1 MAVLSKTGITQNNTI
16 QAWHVTQSIDA
27 FTGTSYDLTIAGTL
41 NATGSTITGSISN
54 ATSASRAINVQIS
67 NVAANQGYT
76 IPYLASTG
84 STLTG
89 LYYSATGP
97 VYNPITERILATSS
111 WSVTSSFAATAP
123 TPTQILG
130 TAYPSGSASF
140 PNSNLKII
148 AGASKTGTTPNTV
161 AITIS
166 DILGKTLGQ
175 TAFVTATV
183 SGSAGV
189 MNSIVV
195 NSLLGNILTFES
207 QAPATDF
214 YYTVVYL

>member
-111 WSVTSSFAATAP
+111 WSVTSSFAETAP

>member
-1 MAVLSKTGITQNNTI
+1 MAVLSKSGITTGATI
-16 QAWHVTQSIDA
+16 QVGHVTQSIDA

-41 NATGSTITGSISN
+41 NATGSVITGSISN

-67 NVAANQGYT
+67 NIAANQGYT

-97 VYNPITERILATSS
+97 VYNPVTERILATSS
-111 WSVTSSFAATAP
+111 WAVTSSFSETAP
-123 TPTQILG
+123 TPPQILG

-140 PNSNLKII
+140 PNSNLKIL
-148 AGASKTGTTPNTV
+148 AGASKTGTAPNTV
-161 AITIS
+161 AITINE
-166 DILGKTLGQ
+166 ILGKTLGQ